1 MVGQK
6 VPGELMTTKT
16 NFRIQ
21 KKKKS
26 SRITNRKKE
35 KIELKQRKHNKQRYT
50 TEAFLPFC

>member
-6 VPGELMTTKT
+6 VPGELMT